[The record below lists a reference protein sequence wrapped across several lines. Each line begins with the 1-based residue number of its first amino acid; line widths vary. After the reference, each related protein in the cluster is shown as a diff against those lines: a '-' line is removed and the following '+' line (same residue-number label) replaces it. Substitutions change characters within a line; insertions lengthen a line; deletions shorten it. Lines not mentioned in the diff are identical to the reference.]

1 MALRGGASKD
11 GNLLPLSLSHMLP
24 VSDKVDAYSARA
36 AEGEGALVW

>member
-1 MALRGGASKD
+1 MALRGASKD
-11 GNLLPLSLSHMLP
+11 GNLLPLTHMLR